1 LTNLDLANNNLEAFQ
16 GIGELDIK
24 YFAKDQKAMGY
35 LKQAIDISLNIATGD
50 NAARFFIMLKRQK
63 NQLFA
68 CLMLQF
74 LNKMRSDL
82 LDNIN
87 ISINRVTRN

>member
-1 LTNLDLANNNLEAFQ
+1 
-16 GIGELDIK
+16 
-24 YFAKDQKAMGY
+24 MGY

-87 ISINRVTRN
+87 KVTKKQFANKILGDQASWNGN

>member
-1 LTNLDLANNNLEAFQ
+1 
-16 GIGELDIK
+16 
-24 YFAKDQKAMGY
+24 MGY

-87 ISINRVTRN
+87 RVTRNQFANSFLGDQASRNGN